1 MTAFVDVRSM
11 VRWVAQHG
19 TGTVIRE
26 MTEYLEADFRR
37 WQSFDKSERVANH
50 TPFGVIEL
58 MPISDPELYA
68 FKYVNGH
75 PFNPSR
81 GYQTVTAFGVLADVH
96 NGYPVFLA
104 EMTLLT
110 ALRTAATSALVAR
123 ALARPDS
130 AVMAMIGS
138 GSQSEFQA
146 IAVRELL
153 GITKLRIW
161 DTDPTSME
169 KFVRNL
175 APLGFEIEVATSGS
189 DAVRG
194 ADVITTCTA
203 DKANAVVLHNAD
215 VSSGVHINA
224 IGGDCPGKTEL
235 DAAILHRSTVF
246 VEYPPQTRI
255 EGEIQQVDAPSP
267 SPKSG
272 VCRRHNPGPH
282 LTRAGHGLRPR
293 RLRPRG
299 LLRPA
304 LRARPDLRHRVL
316 PRTRPRRRLRR
327 PQGPVR
333 ILEQPGA
340 DQLMR
345 SNSDYSLTDVDEV
358 KALIRD
364 NPRATLISHSAQGLV
379 VSHYPFSLEENKEGI
394 ALVSHVGRPDER
406 LHDLGDHDV
415 VVVFYGPSG
424 HVSPGWYDLP
434 TGVAT

>member
-1 MTAFVDVRSM
+1 MTAFVDVANM
-11 VRWVAQHG
+11 VRWVSSRG
-19 TGTVIRE
+19 TNTVIRE
-26 MTEYLEADFRR
+26 MVGYLEDDFRR

-130 AVMAMIGS
+130 QVMAMIGS

-146 IAVRELL
+146 IAFRELL
-153 GITKLRIW
+153 GISRLRIW
-161 DTDPTSME
+161 DTDPESTR

-175 APLGFEIEVATSGS
+175 APLGFEIEVATSGA

-194 ADVITTCTA
+194 ADIVTTCTA
-203 DKANAVVLHNAD
+203 DKANAVVLSDAD
-215 VSSGVHINA
+215 VEPGMHINA

-235 DAAILHRSTVF
+235 DPAILSRSSVF

-255 EGEIQQVDAPSP
+255 EGEIQQMDA
-267 SPKSG
+267 KFEVTEVWRVLAG
-272 VCRRHNPGPH
+272 DVPGRTS
-282 LTRAGHGLRPR
+282 LDQVTVFDSVGFALEDFS
-293 RLRPRG
+293 
-299 LLRPA
+299 A
-304 LRARPDLRHRVL
+304 LRYVRDQTKGTKYSQQLDLVADSDDPKDL
-316 PRTRPRRRLRR
+316 F
-327 PQGPVR
+327 GFANDPV
-333 ILEQPGA
+333 
-340 DQLMR
+340 
-345 SNSDYSLTDVDEV
+345 
-358 KALIRD
+358 
-364 NPRATLISHSAQGLV
+364 
-379 VSHYPFSLEENKEGI
+379 
-394 ALVSHVGRPDER
+394 LVS
-406 LHDLGDHDV
+406 
-415 VVVFYGPSG
+415 
-424 HVSPGWYDLP
+424 
-434 TGVAT
+434 